1 MQPIMDRAIRE
12 GAQISPTMDS
22 NGRTANLLGETYS
35 VVDVPVNGMLARPGT
50 NQRASD
56 EAFLFEISPDARA
69 YTTEF
74 VARMAFMSF
83 GRYMAVLNAESY
95 AQVALSKSL

>member
-1 MQPIMDRAIRE
+1 MDRAIRE

-22 NGRTANLLGETYS
+22 NGRTANLLGETYRPWYHDEDGERG

-74 VARMAFMSF
+74 VARMAFIVCPS
-83 GRYMAVLNAESY
+83 GI
-95 AQVALSKSL
+95 K